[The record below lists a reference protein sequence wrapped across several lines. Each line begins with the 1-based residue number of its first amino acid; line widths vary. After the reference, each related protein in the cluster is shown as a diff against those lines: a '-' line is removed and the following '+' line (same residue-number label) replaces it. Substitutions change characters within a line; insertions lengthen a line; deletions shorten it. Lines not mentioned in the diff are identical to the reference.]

1 MKALELI
8 AHGKLEYKDVPIP
21 AYGENE
27 VLIRVK
33 ACAICGSDVH
43 GYDGSSGRRIPPLIM
58 GHEAAGVIQ
67 EAGSGVNGF
76 GPGDR
81 VTFDSTLYCGACGYC
96 RSGRVNLC
104 ENRRVFG
111 VSCGDYRQHGAMAE
125 YVAVPDYLLYRLSES
140 ISFEEAAA
148 VEPLTIALHAVNRTS
163 LQIGDDVCV
172 IGAGTIGQ
180 LIIKVLSIEGCGSI
194 TALDIDPEKL
204 KLAMTNGASSVVC
217 KTGEE
222 AVASLLEA
230 TGGRGMDVAFEAVGI
245 SGTVSTALQSVKK
258 GGEVT
263 LVGNVSA
270 KVDFELQHAV
280 TREIRLNG
288 SCASSG
294 EYALCL
300 KLLEQNMLSL
310 KDIISRSVPLSEGA
324 EWFGRLHRGEK
335 GLIKV
340 ILTP

>member
-8 AHGKLEYKDVPIP
+8 AYGKLEYKDVPMP
-21 AYGENE
+21 AYGEHE
-27 VLIRVK
+27 VLVRIK

-43 GYDGSSGRRIPPLIM
+43 GYNGGSGRRIPPLIM
-58 GHEAAGVIQ
+58 GHEAAGVIA
-67 EAGSGVNGF
+67 EVGIGVKGF
-76 GPGDR
+76 VPGDR

-104 ENRRVFG
+104 DNRRVLG

-125 YVAVPDYLLYRLSES
+125 YVAVPDYLLYRLPDSV
-140 ISFEEAAA
+140 SFEEAAA
-148 VEPLTIALHAVNRTS
+148 VEPLTIALHAVNRTR

-172 IGAGTIGQ
+172 VGAGAIGQ
-180 LIIKVLSIEGCGSI
+180 LIIKVLSIAGCGSI
-194 TALDIDPEKL
+194 TAVDIDPDKL
-204 KLAMTNGASSVVC
+204 VLAMANGATSVIC

-222 AVASLLEA
+222 ALTAVLEA
-230 TGGRGMDVAFEAVGI
+230 TGGRGMDAAFEAVGI
-245 SGTVSTALQSVKK
+245 SGTVSTALQSVRK

-263 LVGNVSA
+263 LVGNIAA
-270 KVDFELQHAV
+270 KIDFELQHAV

-294 EYALCL
+294 EYAPCL
-300 KLLEQNMLSL
+300 KLLEQKKISL
-310 KDIISRSVPLSEGA
+310 NDIISKRAPLSEGA
-324 EWFGRLHRGEK
+324 EWFDRLHRGEK

-340 ILTP
+340 VLTP